1 MLFFD
6 GFSQKTNHLLRA
18 NMSNCYEKIITIS
31 PKLATLSSGQIFD
44 DTQTDTHTHTQT
56 QRLPKYMADFILPCN
71 KTVILGQSIDKSVIW
86 GRGRQELR
94 DGASGEENW
103 EAGQTS
109 SHRGSRCRSAKNL
122 KRNRN
127 DRQTW
132 QDCVKCTRQI
142 TRFRL

>member
-1 MLFFD
+1 MLFLTDFP
-6 GFSQKTNHLLRA
+6 QKLIISLEPICVIVTKKLLRYLQNSRRYRA
-18 NMSNCYEKIITIS
+18 DKFLMIHR
-31 PKLATLSSGQIFD
+31 QI
-44 DTQTDTHTHTQT
+44 HTHTQT